1 MGVDHK
7 LQSSLFLLNL
17 IDAPFFLSF
26 SIQLIHLDRTYAP
39 SQKLQIFFVRNSR
52 SSASEI
58 AKFCEIFIEMCKYNT
73 RYTTSS
79 WQFLKECKRASCRVV
94 PLFAFKRFGRKLRAC
109 API

>member
-39 SQKLQIFFVRNSR
+39 SQKLQIFFVKNSR

-58 AKFCEIFIEMCKYNT
+58 EKFCEIFIEMCKYNT

-79 WQFLKECKRASCRVV
+79 WQFLKECKRASYRVV
-94 PLFAFKRFGRKLRAC
+94 PLFAFKRF
-109 API
+109 